1 MKHCWDFLFLI
12 VGWGTL
18 CICGFWRCK
27 LCSVRYRGMLWV
39 ILFYF
44 TKIHALNN
52 EDDMLDLLKSF
63 SFGHHFLLVL
73 TNTKCR
79 GIEIVHSSIA
89 LFTSDCMSRWNE
101 VSLVGNWGNKDCGL
115 GTCLT
120 IVGDVKWQENVIKLY
135 SMLILSFYAPQKVDG
150 VMYLLFELLQF
161 WIDGMP
167 FRLSMHQLS

>member
-1 MKHCWDFLFLI
+1 MLSVKIIYMMKSVSSLGHNLI
-12 VGWGTL
+12 
-18 CICGFWRCK
+18 
-27 LCSVRYRGMLWV
+27 

-89 LFTSDCMSRWNE
+89 LFTSDCMSR
-101 VSLVGNWGNKDCGL
+101 
-115 GTCLT
+115 
-120 IVGDVKWQENVIKLY
+120 
-135 SMLILSFYAPQKVDG
+135 
-150 VMYLLFELLQF
+150 
-161 WIDGMP
+161 
-167 FRLSMHQLS
+167 